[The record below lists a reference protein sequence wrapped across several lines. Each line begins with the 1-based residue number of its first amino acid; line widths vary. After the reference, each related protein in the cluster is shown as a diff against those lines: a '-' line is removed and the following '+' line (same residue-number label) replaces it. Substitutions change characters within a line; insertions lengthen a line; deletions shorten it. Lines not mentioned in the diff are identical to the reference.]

1 MGLDTRCS
9 ATFNKQTS
17 VGRVQ
22 LETDYVLF
30 RGDFRV
36 KLVRAAITG
45 VTAKGGVLS
54 LKSAEGTLALSLGP
68 AADTWAAKIRSPKSR
83 VEKLGVKLGARMTVV
98 GVVDV
103 TFLDELRAAGADVS
117 TRARQGSDQIYVAIE
132 SAKDLARFETLLPS
146 LAPDGA
152 MWAIR
157 RRGLADASEA
167 ATMAAGKAAGL
178 VDVKVARFSET
189 HTAEKFVRPVAA
201 RRPVSMITPA
211 SAKATAGPPKL
222 REGGKVTKTI
232 TMARRHE
239 GAKTRTKI
247 TKSKAKPQALG

>member
-36 KLVRAAITG
+36 KLALAAITG
-45 VTAKGGVLS
+45 LTTKDGVLS
-54 LKSAEGTLALSLGP
+54 LKSADGTLALALGA
-68 AADTWAAKIRSPKSR
+68 AADKWAAKIASPKSR
-83 VEKLGVKLGARMTVV
+83 IEKLGVKPGARVSV
-98 GVVDV
+98 LGVVDP
-103 TFLDELRAAGADVS
+103 TFIDELTAAGADVS
-117 TRARQGSDQIYVAIE
+117 TRARKGSDQIYMAVE
-132 SAKDLARFETLLPS
+132 SPKDLERFKTALPS

-152 MWAIR
+152 IWAIR
-157 RRGLADASEA
+157 RKGLADASEA
-167 ATMAAGKAAGL
+167 ATMAAGKSAGL

-201 RRPVSMITPA
+201 RRRA
-211 SAKATAGPPKL
+211 
-222 REGGKVTKTI
+222 
-232 TMARRHE
+232 
-239 GAKTRTKI
+239 
-247 TKSKAKPQALG
+247 

>member
-36 KLVRAAITG
+36 KLALAAITG
-45 VTAKGGVLS
+45 VTTKAGLLS
-54 LKSAEGTLALSLGP
+54 LRSAEGTLGLALGP
-68 AADTWAAKIRSPKSR
+68 DAEKWALKIASPKSR
-83 VEKLGVKLGARMTVV
+83 VDKLGVKPGARVSV
-98 GVVDV
+98 IGFADGAFV
-103 TFLDELRAAGADVS
+103 DELTAAGADVS
-117 TRARQGSDQIYVAIE
+117 TRVRRGSDQIYVGIE
-132 SAKDLARFETLLPS
+132 SAKDLARFKALLSS
-146 LAPDGA
+146 LTPDGA

-157 RRGLADASEA
+157 RKGLADASEA

-189 HTAEKFVRPVAA
+189 HTAEKFVRPVAT
-201 RRPVSMITPA
+201 RA
-211 SAKATAGPPKL
+211 SSRSSPSL
-222 REGGKVTKTI
+222 R
-232 TMARRHE
+232 
-239 GAKTRTKI
+239 
-247 TKSKAKPQALG
+247 

>member
-36 KLVRAAITG
+36 KLALAAIRG
-45 VTAKGGVLS
+45 LTAKDGVLS
-54 LKSAEGTLALSLGP
+54 LKSAEGTLALALG
-68 AADTWAAKIRSPKSR
+68 AAAEKWAARIRSPKSR
-83 VEKLGVKLGARMTVV
+83 VEKLGVKAGARVSVV
-98 GVVDV
+98 GFTDAAFVG
-103 TFLDELRAAGADVS
+103 ELKAAGADVS
-117 TRARQGSDQIYVAIE
+117 SRVRKQSDQIYVAIE
-132 SAKDLARFETLLPS
+132 SANDLARFKALLPS
-146 LAPDGA
+146 LNPDGA
-152 MWAIR
+152 IWAIR
-157 RRGLADASEA
+157 RKGLADASEA

-201 RRPVSMITPA
+201 RSPA
-211 SAKATAGPPKL
+211 P
-222 REGGKVTKTI
+222 
-232 TMARRHE
+232 
-239 GAKTRTKI
+239 
-247 TKSKAKPQALG
+247 